1 MDDHLHPPMYKA
13 TPFNKQPEIIIS
25 NDDLR
30 WSICSCC
37 WSWRMRRK
45 GEHLSSFFS
54 FLSAGSHLGFQFLF
68 VLLSTISSS
77 SHPPSRLQVQI
88 SMIYWIAVA
97 NKGKGMS
104 NGGLGSNRTT
114 ATEETT
120 IIIFVK
126 VFHSKF
132 HIIIIFVCSR
142 RSLMSANASLETV
155 CWFLSFPTSLRSSR
169 ETRQTVQG
177 NRIFYAPTSE
187 KQQQKR

>member
-1 MDDHLHPPMYKA
+1 M
-13 TPFNKQPEIIIS
+13 IIS
-25 NDDLR
+25 ILQCTKLPLLTSSLKLLSLTTILVVVHSR
-30 WSICSCC
+30 CRSL
-37 WSWRMRRK
+37 RMRRK

-54 FLSAGSHLGFQFLF
+54 FLSVGSHLGFQFLF

-88 SMIYWIAVA
+88 TMIYWIAVA

-169 ETRQTVQG
+169 EARQSKATG
-177 NRIFYAPTSE
+177 FFMHPPGRSSS
-187 KQQQKR
+187 RRGGG

>member
-1 MDDHLHPPMYKA
+1 
-13 TPFNKQPEIIIS
+13 
-25 NDDLR
+25 
-30 WSICSCC
+30 
-37 WSWRMRRK
+37 MRRK

-77 SHPPSRLQVQI
+77 SHPPSRLKVQI

-104 NGGLGSNRTT
+104 NGGLGSNSNRTT